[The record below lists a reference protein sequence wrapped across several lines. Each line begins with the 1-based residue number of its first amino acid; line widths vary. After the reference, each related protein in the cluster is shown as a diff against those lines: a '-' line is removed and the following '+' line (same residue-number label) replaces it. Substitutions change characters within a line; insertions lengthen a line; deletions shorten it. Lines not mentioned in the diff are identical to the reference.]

1 MSVTP
6 ETRRWDALAAA
17 RTKGDVGDGIASV
30 LALLGKPEVIS
41 FAGGFPDPETF
52 PRERVATLVQE
63 FLAEGEASAFQ
74 YAPTRG
80 LAARS
85 TRSPAGWRRSRA
97 GARTTTSSSSRAA
110 RSKHSSSSARRSW
123 TPATPSS
130 SRVRRISARSRRSG
144 GSRRSSSPYRS
155 TSTGSTSTSWRAASR
170 PACARSSSTRSRIIK
185 IPPA

>member
-63 FLAEGEASAFQ
+63 FLAEGEVSAFQ

-80 LAARS
+80 LAGTLDAF
-85 TRSPAGWRRSRA
+85 AGRLEALQGRRPDDDELVVTS
-97 GARTTTSSSSRAA
+97 GAIEALELVGESFLD
-110 RSKHSSSSARRSW
+110 HRRH
-123 TPATPSS
+123 
-130 SRVRRISARSRRSG
+130 RRRRGSDVSRRDPG
-144 GSRRSSSPYRS
+144 VPGFEASSSPCRS
-155 TSTGSTSTSWRAASR
+155 TSTGSTSTSWRGASR
-170 PACARSSSTRSRIIK
+170 PACARSSSTRSPTTR